1 MKILFRYARVYKER
15 KMNKCM
21 NGTHS
26 LQNDRHTG
34 IIIILYLFYCYITE
48 IFFPHEEGKITPIP
62 IVKKIEN
69 KDRTTILK
77 FSFYL

>member
-21 NGTHS
+21 NDTLS
-26 LQNDRHTG
+26 LQDDRHTG

-48 IFFPHEEGKITPIP
+48 IFFPHEEGKKAPFI
-62 IVKKIEN
+62 KKIE
-69 KDRTTILK
+69 KSFFK
-77 FSFYL
+77 FHQYKKLTQI